1 MLRNTSGFWIVVAL
15 ALSWSLISP
24 SWGRANERVT
34 EFNIPPQALESAL
47 LTFAEQANVQ
57 ISVSTMTVVGIRTPG
72 VIGRFTPS
80 AALARLL
87 TATGLRVSA
96 IGDRTYA
103 VSLSGDSNK
112 TRTGSLNGSNEPRWA
127 DGYMRLPPRAEDA
140 NRLSEAPGQPAN
152 DEQKKGRHEGVMAEV
167 IVTGT
172 HIHGQEPVGGQ
183 LITIDRTAI
192 DESGFSTV
200 QDVVRSLPQN
210 FGGGPSEDTTLGLE
224 ASTNAAYS
232 TAFNLRGLGAGATLV
247 LLNGRRFAPG
257 GGEGTFTDVSSVP
270 LSAIERIDVLP
281 DGASAMY
288 GSEAA
293 GGVINLVLRND
304 YSGAESAAR
313 FGVATESSPDD
324 FDFSQLLGTDWNNG
338 HGLLSYEYYKRD
350 NLPAPDRAASA
361 DSDLT
366 PLGGDNFDDAFSN
379 PGTIM
384 VGTDT
389 WAIPAGQDGRSLQPS
404 DLVAGTINLANQNE
418 GRDLLAQQERHTL
431 FGTLQQEIAGG
442 VTLFADL
449 LGGRR
454 ESESKL
460 RASSTT
466 LVVPSTNPFY
476 VNPTGGIDPILVS
489 YSMIDD
495 LGPLSFDAAV
505 DTYNTTVGARFT
517 LGSSWRVTAYGQYA
531 LEKVNQTADGLDFA
545 ALDAALADPDPATA
559 FNPFGDG
566 SFTNPAT
573 LAGLRARTEFD
584 TRSRLWT
591 ANVTVDGPVVSVPGS
606 QVQLALGSEH
616 RNYGFNSE
624 LRAPSIGIPLLEKTF
639 DRKVSAA
646 FAEMLVPVVGDGNA
660 RPGLRRLDL
669 SLAGRYE
676 NYSDYGDTVTPKI
689 GLSWRLLQQL
699 ALRGTWSRSF
709 KAPNL
714 ADLDES
720 NNASLILSVSD
731 PAAPSG
737 SSPVLIWD
745 GKNSNLTEEVARTWT
760 VGAELNVASAPQL
773 KLALTYFNIQ
783 FEDRIGAAQFTTTWL
798 AEPRFAAIVTRN
810 PTAEQRAEVCSRSQ
824 FIVVEGDDCL
834 NSPIAAIVDLRTRNT
849 AITNT
854 SGLDAQA
861 TFEVETS
868 LSRVS
873 LDLNATYVFDF
884 EQAELKSSPLVEL
897 IDTVNNPIDLRLRAG
912 LNWTRGNVGVTAHV
926 NYLDS
931 YTDTVSQPNRRIG
944 SWTTL
949 DTQLSYQFDD
959 TNQRLLGGSSIALSV
974 QNAFDE
980 DPPFVNNPAGI
991 GYDPQNADLLGRIV
1005 SLQFRKNW

>member
-1 MLRNTSGFWIVVAL
+1 MFRKRSRFWIIATLVLCTSL
-15 ALSWSLISP
+15 ATT

-34 EFNIPPQALESAL
+34 EFNIPPQSLDSAL
-47 LTFAEQANVQ
+47 LVFAEQGDVQ
-57 ISVSTMTVVGIRTPG
+57 VSVSTIVITGMRTQGVVGT
-72 VIGRFTPS
+72 FTPS
-80 AALARLL
+80 VALTRLL
-87 TATGLRVSA
+87 VDTGLQFST

-103 VSLSGDSNK
+103 LAQASPASTPQPKRLNPPTASATQPDS
-112 TRTGSLNGSNEPRWA
+112 A
-127 DGYMRLPPRAEDA
+127 LPPSTVVGEGAKEKNEGSDTERQQSAAELGDI
-140 NRLSEAPGQPAN
+140 
-152 DEQKKGRHEGVMAEV
+152 V
-167 IVTGT
+167 VTGT
-172 HIHGQEPVGGQ
+172 HIRGQAPVGGH

-192 DESGFSTV
+192 DRSGLSTV
-200 QDVVRSLPQN
+200 QEVVRSLPQN

-304 YSGAESAAR
+304 YSGAETAAR
-313 FGVATESSPDD
+313 FGAATESNPDE
-324 FDFSQLLGTDWNNG
+324 FDFSQVLGTDWNNG

-350 NLPAPDRAASA
+350 NLPARDRAASA

-366 PLGGDNFDDAFSN
+366 PFGGSNFDDTFSN
-379 PGTIM
+379 PGTII
-384 VGTDT
+384 VGADT

-404 DLVAGTINLANQNE
+404 DLVAGTVNLANQNE

-431 FGTLQQEIAGG
+431 FGTFQQEVAGS

-454 ESESKL
+454 ESETKL
-460 RASSTT
+460 RASNTF
-466 LVVPSTNPFY
+466 LVVPSTNPFF
-476 VNPTGGIDPILVS
+476 VNPTGSTDPILVS

-495 LGPLSFDAAV
+495 LGPLRFDATV

-517 LGSSWRVTAYGQYA
+517 VGGGWRATAYGQYA
-531 LEKVNQTADGLDFA
+531 LEKVNQTVDGLDFA

-591 ANVTVDGPVVSVPGS
+591 ANVIADGPTVSLPGGE
-606 QVQLALGSEH
+606 VQLALGSEY
-616 RNYGFNSE
+616 RNYGFRSE
-624 LRAPSIGIPLLEKTF
+624 LRAPSIGIPLRERIF
-639 DRKVSAA
+639 DRRVSAA
-646 FAEMLVPVVGDGNA
+646 FAELLVPVVGEGNA
-660 RPGLRRLDL
+660 HAALHRLDL

-676 NYSDYGDTVTPKI
+676 KYSDYGDTVTPKV
-689 GLSWRLLQQL
+689 GLSWHPVQQL
-699 ALRGTWSRSF
+699 AFRGTWSRSF

-720 NNASLILSVSD
+720 NNSSFIFSVTD
-731 PAAPSG
+731 PTVQSG
-737 SSPVLIWD
+737 TSPVLVWD
-745 GKNSNLTEEVARTWT
+745 GKNSNLTEEVAWTWT
-760 VGAELNVASAPQL
+760 VGAELNPATDPQL
-773 KLALTYFNIQ
+773 KLALTYFSIE
-783 FEDRIGAAQFTTTWL
+783 FEDRVGAAQFTTTWL
-798 AEPRFAAIVTRN
+798 AEPRFEAIVTRN
-810 PTAEQRAEVCSRSQ
+810 PTAEQRAAVCSSSQ
-824 FIVVEGDDCL
+824 FIVVEADDCL

-861 TFEVETS
+861 QYEIETS
-868 LSRVS
+868 VGQFS
-873 LDLNATYVFDF
+873 LDLNATYVFEF
-884 EQAELKSSPLVEL
+884 EQAELKSSPLLEL
-897 IDTVNNPIDLRLRAG
+897 VDTVNNPIDLRARAG
-912 LNWTRGNVGVTAHV
+912 LSWNRGNLGVTAHV
-926 NYLDS
+926 NYLDN
-931 YTDTVSQPNRRIG
+931 YTDTVSQPNRSID
-944 SWTTL
+944 SWATL
-949 DTQLSYQFDD
+949 DMQLSYQFDD
-959 TNQRLLGGSSIALSV
+959 ANKTLLGKSSLALSV

-980 DPPFVNNPAGI
+980 DPPFVNNPAGV
-991 GYDPQNADLLGRIV
+991 GYDPQNAEVLGRVV
-1005 SLQFRKNW
+1005 SLQFRKTW